1 MLDPTLDFSKVFF
14 ERRHNSTFL
23 FLFRHTDSRVVG
35 RGRAWREKRETP
47 SKFSGWFSHK
57 RVCGALKKNNKSR
70 FRWCPNGLDTL
81 MSIPSTPLR
90 LEALATVK
98 KVYAYRVSVLVLDN
112 TDPL

>member
-1 MLDPTLDFSKVFF
+1 M
-14 ERRHNSTFL
+14 
-23 FLFRHTDSRVVG
+23 
-35 RGRAWREKRETP
+35 
-47 SKFSGWFSHK
+47 
-57 RVCGALKKNNKSR
+57 SR
-70 FRWCPNGLDTL
+70 FRWYPNGLDTL

>member
-1 MLDPTLDFSKVFF
+1 
-14 ERRHNSTFL
+14 
-23 FLFRHTDSRVVG
+23 
-35 RGRAWREKRETP
+35 
-47 SKFSGWFSHK
+47 
-57 RVCGALKKNNKSR
+57 
-70 FRWCPNGLDTL
+70 